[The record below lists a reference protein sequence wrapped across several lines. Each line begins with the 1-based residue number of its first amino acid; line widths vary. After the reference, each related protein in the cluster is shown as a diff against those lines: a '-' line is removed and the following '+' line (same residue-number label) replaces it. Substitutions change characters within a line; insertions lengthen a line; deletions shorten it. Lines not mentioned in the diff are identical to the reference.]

1 MSVGLCVKYMAGG
14 ATSVE
19 RDVTYSVTPRATKDY
34 TGDVLTNLT
43 EDIDAS
49 QTAINVTDGSTL
61 TAETYIDI
69 DDEQMYIKSIS
80 SNKIIVDRG
89 RDGRTA
95 AAHVKG
101 SEVLGITSADDA
113 LIEMGDDFG
122 FSGEFI

>member
-1 MSVGLCVKYMAGG
+1 MAGG
-14 ATSVE
+14 STSVE
-19 RDVTYSVTPRATKDY
+19 RDVTYTVTPRATKDY

-43 EDIDAS
+43 EDIDAV
-49 QTAINVTDGSTL
+49 QTDINVTDGSAL

-95 AAHVKG
+95 ADHVKG
-101 SEVLGITSADDA
+101 SEVLGITAADDA

-122 FSGEFI
+122 FSGEFT

>member
-1 MSVGLCVKYMAGG
+1 MCI
-14 ATSVE
+14 
-19 RDVTYSVTPRATKDY
+19 RDSTYTVTPRATKDY

-49 QTAINVTDGSTL
+49 QTSINVTDGSAL

-69 DDEQMYIKSIS
+69 DDEQMYIKQID

-101 SEVLGITSADDA
+101 SEILAITAADDA

-122 FSGEFI
+122 FSGEFT